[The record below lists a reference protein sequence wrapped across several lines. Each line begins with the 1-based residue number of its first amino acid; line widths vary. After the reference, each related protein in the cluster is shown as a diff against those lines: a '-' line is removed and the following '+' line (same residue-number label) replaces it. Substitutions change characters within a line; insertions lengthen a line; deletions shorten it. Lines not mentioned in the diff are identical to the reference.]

1 MRDSALLH
9 ILAWTIGLIKEAA
22 FAARR
27 RTAYGC
33 RAQSFVS
40 DPLDRWSIA
49 LAAMERAQSEK
60 FMPAGFTAQS
70 GQPEKTPKG

>member
-9 ILAWTIGLIKEAA
+9 ILAWTIRLIKEAA

-27 RTAYGC
+27 RRAYAC
-33 RAQSFVS
+33 RVQSFVS
-40 DPLDRWSIA
+40 DPLDRCSIA

-60 FMPAGFTAQS
+60 FMPTWFTAKR
-70 GQPEKTPKG
+70 GHPEKTPNG